1 MLDLDPNRPPA
12 TPRDAATL
20 ILLRD
25 VEDAPFEVFLV
36 RRHPKSSFMPST
48 YVFPGGKLDAL
59 DSNPAVLART
69 RGRSLEDAAQAL
81 GEPDDAVRAA
91 ALYVAAIRETFE
103 EAGVL
108 LADFSVNADLA
119 AARAR
124 LASGTPFVEVLSEL
138 DAYLRLDLLVPH
150 ARWVT
155 PAAEARRFD
164 SRFFFARAP
173 AGQFASHDEHET
185 TAGAWLT
192 PGAALAESL
201 TGALQLPPPTLRTL
215 ENLARHP
222 SPSGVFREAAERPP
236 AYVDPLLLVD
246 GEQIML
252 LLPGDPGHGTR
263 VPAIAGPTRFV
274 LEAGRWTSRDAQK
287 SRSTVI

>member
-1 MLDLDPNRPPA
+1 MLDFDPNRPPA

-59 DSNPAVLART
+59 DSEPRLLART
-69 RGRSLEDAAQAL
+69 RGRSLEGAAQAL
-81 GEPDDAVRAA
+81 GEPADAARAT

-108 LADFSVNADLA
+108 LADFGVEADLS

-124 LASGTPFVEVLSEL
+124 LASGAPFVDVLSEL
-138 DAYLRLDLLVPH
+138 DAYLRLDQLVPH

-155 PAAEARRFD
+155 PVAEARRFD
-164 SRFFFARAP
+164 SRFFFSLAP
-173 AGQFASHDEHET
+173 AGQLASHDEHET
-185 TAGAWLT
+185 TAGAWLS

-201 TGALQLPPPTLRTL
+201 SGAIQLPPPTLRTL

-222 SPSGVFREAAERPP
+222 SSSAVLREAAARLP
-236 AYVDPLLLVD
+236 AYVDPVLLLD
-246 GEQIML
+246 GEQVTL
-252 LLPGDPGHGTR
+252 LLPGDPGHETQ

-287 SRSTVI
+287 QRSTVI